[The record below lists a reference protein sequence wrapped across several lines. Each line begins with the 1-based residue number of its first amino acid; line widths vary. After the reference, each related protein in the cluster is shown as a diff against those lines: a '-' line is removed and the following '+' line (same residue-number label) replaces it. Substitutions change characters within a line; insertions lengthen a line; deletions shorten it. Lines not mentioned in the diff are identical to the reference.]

1 MSPVNSKEVNLP
13 PSEISIDVF
22 CKKHELLKRNK
33 IVIQNIGFLTC
44 FQEPLDTHLVWRI
57 NAVKNQC
64 RTDFN
69 VVDEE
74 KE

>member
-33 IVIQNIGFLTC
+33 IVIQNIGFLTS
-44 FQEPLDTHLVWRI
+44 FQEPQLTHLASSNYYI
-57 NAVKNQC
+57 YFSITKN
-64 RTDFN
+64 
-69 VVDEE
+69 VG
-74 KE
+74 

>member
-1 MSPVNSKEVNLP
+1 MMMLSKL
-13 PSEISIDVF
+13 ILALQLYVF
-22 CKKHELLKRNK
+22 K
-33 IVIQNIGFLTC
+33 
-44 FQEPLDTHLVWRI
+44 VWR
-57 NAVKNQC
+57 NSAVKNQC